1 MEVRPRDPVRDRR
14 VWLAAFAVAF
24 GLMAAWT
31 WATPLFA
38 SPDAP
43 SQVVKAAAVV
53 RGEWVGR
60 LVGGPASPDTL
71 VRVPAALARATSVP
85 VCFAF
90 HPQASAGCAPV
101 LADASG
107 SAIAT
112 TSVGRYPP
120 LYYLV
125 AGLGSLLAS
134 GAVSVYLMGL
144 ASAVLPAAF
153 LASAVVTLSSSSR
166 GRLLG
171 AGFAVAVTPMVFF
184 LGGVVNPSGLEIA
197 SAIAFWTSGLVL
209 VTEPELPRGRLLA
222 RAGMAAAVLTQLR
235 GLGPFLL
242 AVDFVVL
249 LAAADGPTLRAVV
262 RDRRTWAWAAGV
274 FACGVFA
281 VVWIL
286 SQGSLDIGK
295 IAPIPGN
302 PGTLRILELAYGK
315 TYLEVRQMFGIFGWL
330 DTPAPTLAL
339 ACFYVAI
346 LAVAGGAALALRV
359 RAGHAR
365 RRALLALAVALGWA
379 VIAGALTASQAHRI
393 GLVGQGR
400 YYLPIAAGAPLLAA
414 CALADARPAWDSW
427 ARRWAIGAPIAVSVL
442 WWVAQVAA
450 FAQTLHRYAVGYS
463 APIGL
468 LDRGWHPPGIPDLA
482 LAGLFAVLA
491 ALAVLGLRAVTP
503 RGAEAGVVSGQ
514 PEVGGTPAPTGG
526 DGAGVH
532 FPL

>member
-1 MEVRPRDPVRDRR
+1 MDVRPRDPARDRR

-24 GLMAAWT
+24 ALMAAWT

-43 SQVVKAAAVV
+43 SQVVKAAAVI

-60 LVGGPASPDTL
+60 LVGGPESPDTL

-90 HPQASAGCAPV
+90 HPQASARCAPALPDV
-101 LADASG
+101 SG
-107 SAIAT
+107 SLTAT

-125 AGLGSLLAS
+125 AGLGSLVAS

-144 ASAVLPAAF
+144 VSAVLPAAF
-153 LASAVVTLSSSSR
+153 LASAVVTLSTSSR
-166 GRLLG
+166 GRLLA

-184 LGGVVNPSGLEIA
+184 LAGVVNPSGLEIA

-209 VTEPELPRGRLLA
+209 VTEPDLPRGRLLA
-222 RAGMAAAVLTQLR
+222 RAGLAAAVLTQLR

-249 LAAADGPTLRAVV
+249 LAAADAAILRSVV

-286 SQGSLDIGK
+286 TQGSLDIGK

-302 PGTLRILELAYGK
+302 PSTLRILELAYGK
-315 TYLEVRQMFGIFGWL
+315 TYLEVRQMIGIFGWL

-339 ACFYVAI
+339 VCAYVA
-346 LAVAGGAALALRV
+346 LLVVAGGAALALRV
-359 RAGHAR
+359 SAGPAR
-365 RRALLALAVALGWA
+365 RRALLALAVALGW
-379 VIAGALTASQAHRI
+379 VIIAGALTASQAHRI

-414 CALADARPAWDSW
+414 CALADARPAWDRL
-427 ARRWAIGAPIAVSVL
+427 ARRWATAAAVGVPAL
-442 WWVAQVAA
+442 WWVTQVAA
-450 FAQTLHRYAVGYS
+450 FTQTLHRYAVGYS

-468 LDRGWHPPGIPDLA
+468 LDRGWHPPGIPDWA

-491 ALAVLGLRAVTP
+491 ALAALGLRAVT
-503 RGAEAGVVSGQ
+503 RAGRVPLAVAGCPQ
-514 PEVGGTPAPTGG
+514 TGGTPAPTGG